1 MDEATSFDT
10 QKRQTINPMV
20 DEINKQT
27 EPLLKVAMKELG
39 YEIPLYVR
47 VYNQVRFYEESG
59 KLKSGF
65 SVASKETLA
74 KQFDV
79 TVKQIESAFN
89 NLTNKY
95 KLGSW
100 IEHSYPVYRNVR
112 RTWVSNVR
120 QNRGLSDYYS
130 GIEEGHNYYSG
141 IEELLQRNSTAIT
154 VEELVTDEQQ
164 GSQSKYKVSK
174 SKSTTNNDTLL
185 KELLNKV
192 TGRNFRVL
200 PNGYKKTLK
209 EFTLEEI
216 EKALLT
222 MKKDKWH
229 SERWGSLKSDYLIRS
244 STIDNFLNKKSSG
257 YNQSVSAEDLYGDG
271 SWMK

>member
-1 MDEATSFDT
+1 MSN
-10 QKRQTINPMV
+10 KLKKH
-20 DEINKQT
+20 INKYARV
-27 EPLLKVAMKELG
+27 PNGLLNDKNVSLKAKGLFALIESKPEDWDFSARGLASQAKESVDAISSGLKELEDIG
-39 YEIPLYVR
+39 FLKRERYQDKQGHWQVNYHLYD
-47 VYNQVRFYEESG
+47 ESPRQESPRLENPRQEDPDTG
-59 KLKSGF
+59 KSPNIQRKTN
-65 SVASKETLA
+65 KER
-74 KQFDV
+74 
-79 TVKQIESAFN
+79 
-89 NLTNKY
+89 LTN
-95 KLGSW
+95 
-100 IEHSYPVYRNVR
+100 N
-112 RTWVSNVR
+112 TN
-120 QNRGLSDYYS
+120 
-130 GIEEGHNYYSG
+130 
-141 IEELLQRNSTAIT
+141 
-154 VEELVTDEQQ
+154 
-164 GSQSKYKVSK
+164 
-174 SKSTTNNDTLL
+174 TNNDTLL